1 MTEREI
7 LICTNTDTVWQRFNE
22 HIWNLYLYNMPQKF
36 MEPQPAGRDS
46 ISNEEVKRDMM
57 G

>member
-22 HIWNLYLYNMPQKF
+22 HIWNLYLYNMPQKLWSHNL
-36 MEPQPAGRDS
+36 Q
-46 ISNEEVKRDMM
+46 EEIQYLMRKLKEI
-57 G
+57 